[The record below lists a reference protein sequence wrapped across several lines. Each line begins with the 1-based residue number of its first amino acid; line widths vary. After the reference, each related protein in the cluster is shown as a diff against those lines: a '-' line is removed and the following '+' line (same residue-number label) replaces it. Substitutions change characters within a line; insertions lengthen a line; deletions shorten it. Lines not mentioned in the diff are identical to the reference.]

1 MSVVVGAFAVEDGAE
16 PSAEI
21 WEMWRHGTLLILA
34 FMLVALMLAASCG
47 DDGTEGVAGQGQG
60 TDLGRQRD
68 LRPRTDADDAEDSAS
83 PDDLTDAADVGS
95 DDGEATDLSEPDA
108 AADTGAADTEV
119 ASDPVLDEGPV
130 GDADATADGGLPDA
144 TDDCEPLGI
153 PEQWSGTF
161 DGEVTSNIPDMA
173 GYTFNGPVNGEIAF
187 EIRCVN
193 EKLMVFGNL
202 DGGSTNCALATG
214 CPFTARLEGLYDPV
228 TQHMEGEVKDAV
240 IDYSMVQVYAEGVFA
255 GDLSEDPSLALT
267 GTWSGDKTGI
277 SLTSLSWV
285 TASGEGTWNAEPS
298 GS

>member
-1 MSVVVGAFAVEDGAE
+1 
-16 PSAEI
+16 
-21 WEMWRHGTLLILA
+21 MWRQGTLLILA
-34 FMLVALMLAASCG
+34 LMLVASCG
-47 DDGTEGVAGQGQG
+47 DDNAESGAVDPGQG
-60 TDLGRQRD
+60 TDLGRERD
-68 LRPRTDADDAEDSAS
+68 LRPRSDADDAEDSAS
-83 PDDLTDAADVGS
+83 PDDLADAADAGS
-95 DDGEATDLSEPDA
+95 DDGEAMDSSEPDTV
-108 AADTGAADTEV
+108 ADTGASDTEV

-173 GYTFNGPVNGEIAF
+173 GYTFNGPVNGAIAF

-214 CPFTARLEGLYDPV
+214 CPFTARLEGTYDPV

-255 GDLSEDPSLALT
+255 GDLSEDPTLALT

-277 SLTSLSWV
+277 SLTALSWV